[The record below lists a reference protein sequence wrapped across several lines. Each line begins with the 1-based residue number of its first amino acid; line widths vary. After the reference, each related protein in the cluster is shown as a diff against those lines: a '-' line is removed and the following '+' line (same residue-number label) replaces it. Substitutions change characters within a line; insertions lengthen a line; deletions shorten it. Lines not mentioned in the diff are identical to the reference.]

1 MNGSSR
7 SNGQPQPQ
15 HPDNKAADPGQS
27 LTASLFEHT
36 HRVWSWASDSLKL
49 MMQDVGKCIPFPH
62 RDAVEGSKS
71 SEVGDALFYWKFHLQ
86 HWILL

>member
-7 SNGQPQPQ
+7 SNGQPQPK

-27 LTASLFEHT
+27 LTASLT
-36 HRVWSWASDSLKL
+36 HRVWSWAPDSLKL
-49 MMQDVGKCIPFPH
+49 MMQDVGKCILFPH

-71 SEVGDALFYWKFHLQ
+71 SEVGDVVFY
-86 HWILL
+86 